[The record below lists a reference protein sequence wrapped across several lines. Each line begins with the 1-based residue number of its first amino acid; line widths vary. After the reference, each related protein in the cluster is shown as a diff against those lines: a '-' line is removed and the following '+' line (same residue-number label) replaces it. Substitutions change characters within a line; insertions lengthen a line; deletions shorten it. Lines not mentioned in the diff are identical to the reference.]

1 MFLPGSK
8 PRFSEG
14 MQEAE
19 RCFGSTG
26 SARRKGIC
34 EHLGEGEILGVEWMK
49 LKVVLD
55 Q

>member
-19 RCFGSTG
+19 RYFGNTG

-34 EHLGEGEILGVEWMK
+34 EYLGEGEFWEWNG
-49 LKVVLD
+49 
-55 Q
+55 